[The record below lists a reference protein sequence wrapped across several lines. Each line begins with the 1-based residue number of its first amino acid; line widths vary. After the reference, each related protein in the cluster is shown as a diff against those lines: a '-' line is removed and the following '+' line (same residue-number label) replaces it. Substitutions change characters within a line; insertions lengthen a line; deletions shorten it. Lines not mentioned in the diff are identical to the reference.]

1 MFLIIAFLDWCVAL
15 VDWLG
20 RTRGSSTRD
29 QPAQGATESM
39 GSWYRGLAE
48 ARMPGAVGCLAILAF
63 PGLFAVGFSLTY
75 VLTMAMRL
83 VAPAVADDP
92 DSVAVVT
99 ILVAWLGP
107 VLVGSVWVLR
117 NARRP
122 GRVAPSVVLTVMIAV
137 DALLIA
143 AMLVL
148 VSLYG

>member
-1 MFLIIAFLDWCVAL
+1 
-15 VDWLG
+15 
-20 RTRGSSTRD
+20 
-29 QPAQGATESM
+29 
-39 GSWYRGLAE
+39 
-48 ARMPGAVGCLAILAF
+48 MPGAVGCLAILAF